1 MEPLTH
7 HTKEST
13 SPPAAASAATS
24 SSSLNAPTTLPQP
37 DHQKQPLHPRKQTT
51 NTVRSRQT
59 IFAAPT
65 YVPPTLQLLYPDMN
79 DIVSESKVTCQI
91 KVMGT
96 IETRTR
102 LCLQLTGPLA
112 QTFCTEPMETSAAFD
127 EQGSETSR
135 ILPFELTGMT
145 EGKYTLN
152 TLLIGPRRKLHKSL
166 VRFEVR
172 LD

>member
-24 SSSLNAPTTLPQP
+24 SSSLNAPTPLPQP

-79 DIVSESKVTCQI
+79 DVVSDSKVTCQI

>member
-1 MEPLTH
+1 M
-7 HTKEST
+7 ST
-13 SPPAAASAATS
+13 APDISDSDSDSTPAASASAS
-24 SSSLNAPTTLPQP
+24 ASSLNAPTTLPQP
-37 DHQKQPLHPRKQTT
+37 DHQKQPQHPRKQTT
-51 NTVRSRQT
+51 NTVHSRQT

-65 YVPPTLQLLYPDMN
+65 YVPPTLQLLHPDMN

-166 VRFEVR
+166 VHFEVR
-172 LD
+172 LE